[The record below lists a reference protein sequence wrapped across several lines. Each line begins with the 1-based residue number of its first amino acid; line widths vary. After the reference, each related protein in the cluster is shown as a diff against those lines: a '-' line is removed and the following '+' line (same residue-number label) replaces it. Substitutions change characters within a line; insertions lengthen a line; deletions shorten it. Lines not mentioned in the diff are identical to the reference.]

1 MNPPYETPTAAGAY
15 TTAMRAVLFLALAS
29 SLAAAPDAREIVRRS
44 VQLMDRNLTVAR
56 NYTFLERS
64 ETRELDSD
72 GHVKTRK
79 ILAYDVTMLEGSP
92 YRRLVGKDDH
102 GLSPEEER
110 IEQKKL
116 DDSIALR
123 RKETPAEHARR
134 IADWEKKR
142 QREREPLD
150 EVPDAFDFKITGE
163 QPIDGRD
170 AWVIEGIP
178 RPGYRGRTTLGKLFP
193 KFRGKLWI
201 DKADYQWVKTEAE
214 VTGDISWGLFIA
226 RLSKGARLDIQMTR
240 VNDEVWLP
248 KHIEAKA
255 SARLALVKKY
265 RIESDTTFSNYR
277 KFQVESRVVAVMP
290 QP

>member
-1 MNPPYETPTAAGAY
+1 MTATANPVRAY
-15 TTAMRAVLFLALAS
+15 IVLMRAVLL
-29 SLAAAPDAREIVRRS
+29 LAAACTLTAAQDPREIVRRS
-44 VQLMDRNLTVAR
+44 VQLMDQNMAIAR

-72 GHVKTRK
+72 AHVKTRK
-79 ILAYDVTMLEGSP
+79 ILLYDVTILEGSP

-102 GLSPEEER
+102 PLSPEEER
-110 IEQKKL
+110 VERKKL
-116 DDSIALR
+116 ADSIAQR
-123 RKETPAEHARR
+123 RKETPAERARR

-150 EVPDAFDFKITGE
+150 ELPDAFNFQMAGE
-163 QPIDGRD
+163 GQIDGRD
-170 AWVIEGIP
+170 AWIIDATP
-178 RPGYRGRTTLGKLFP
+178 RSGYRGRSAMAKLFP

-214 VTGDISWGLFIA
+214 ATDNISWGLFIA

-248 KHIEAKA
+248 KRIEAKA

-265 RIESDTTFSNYR
+265 RIESDTSFSNYR
-277 KFQVESRVVAVMP
+277 KFQVESRVVSATP

>member
-1 MNPPYETPTAAGAY
+1 
-15 TTAMRAVLFLALAS
+15 MRAVLL
-29 SLAAAPDAREIVRRS
+29 LAAACTLAAAQDPREIVRRS
-44 VQLMDRNLTVAR
+44 VQLMDHNLAIAR

-64 ETRELDSD
+64 ETRELDSAA
-72 GHVKTRK
+72 HVKTRK
-79 ILAYDVTMLEGSP
+79 ILLYDVTMLEGSP

-116 DDSIALR
+116 DDSIAQR
-123 RKETPAEHARR
+123 QKETPAERARR

-150 EVPDAFDFKITGE
+150 EVPDAFDFRLAGE
-163 QPIDGRD
+163 TQIDGRA
-170 AWVIEGIP
+170 AWIIEGNP
-178 RPGYRGRTTLGKLFP
+178 RPGYHARSTVAKLFS

-201 DKADYQWVKTEAE
+201 DKAGYQWVKTEAE
-214 VTGDISWGLFIA
+214 VTNNISWGLFVA

-248 KHIEAKA
+248 RRIEAKA

-265 RIESDTTFSNYR
+265 NIESDTSFSNYR
-277 KFQVESRVVAVMP
+277 RFQVESRVVAATP

>member
-1 MNPPYETPTAAGAY
+1 
-15 TTAMRAVLFLALAS
+15 VLL
-29 SLAAAPDAREIVRRS
+29 LAAACTLTAAQDPREIVRRS
-44 VQLMDRNLTVAR
+44 VQLMDQNMAIAR

-72 GHVKTRK
+72 AHVKTRK
-79 ILAYDVTMLEGSP
+79 ILLYDVTILEGSP

-102 GLSPEEER
+102 PLSPEEER
-110 IEQKKL
+110 VERKKL
-116 DDSIALR
+116 ADSIAQR
-123 RKETPAEHARR
+123 RKETPAERARR

-150 EVPDAFDFKITGE
+150 ELPDAFNFQMAGE
-163 QPIDGRD
+163 GQIDGRD
-170 AWVIEGIP
+170 AWIIDATP
-178 RPGYRGRTTLGKLFP
+178 RSGYRGRSAMAKLFP

-214 VTGDISWGLFIA
+214 ATDNISWGLFIA

-248 KHIEAKA
+248 KRIEAKA

-265 RIESDTTFSNYR
+265 RIESDTSFSNYR
-277 KFQVESRVVAVMP
+277 KFQVESKVVSATP

>member
-1 MNPPYETPTAAGAY
+1 
-15 TTAMRAVLFLALAS
+15 MRAVLL
-29 SLAAAPDAREIVRRS
+29 LAAACTLAAAQDPREIVRRS
-44 VQLMDRNLTVAR
+44 VQLMDHNLAIAR

-64 ETRELDSD
+64 ETRELDSAA
-72 GHVKTRK
+72 HVKTRK
-79 ILAYDVTMLEGSP
+79 ILLYDVTMLEGSP

-116 DDSIALR
+116 DDSIAQR
-123 RKETPAEHARR
+123 QKETPAERARR

-150 EVPDAFDFKITGE
+150 EVPDAFDFRLAGE
-163 QPIDGRD
+163 TQIDGRA
-170 AWVIEGIP
+170 AWIIEGNP
-178 RPGYRGRTTLGKLFP
+178 RPGYHARSTVAKLFS

-201 DKADYQWVKTEAE
+201 DKAGYQWVKTEAE
-214 VTGDISWGLFIA
+214 VTDNISWGLFVA

-248 KHIEAKA
+248 RRIEAKA

-265 RIESDTTFSNYR
+265 NIESDTSFSNYR
-277 KFQVESRVVAVMP
+277 RFQVESRVVAATP

>member
-1 MNPPYETPTAAGAY
+1 MTATANPVRAY
-15 TTAMRAVLFLALAS
+15 IVLMRAVLL
-29 SLAAAPDAREIVRRS
+29 LAAACTLTAAQDPREIVRRS
-44 VQLMDRNLTVAR
+44 VQLMDQNMAIAR

-72 GHVKTRK
+72 AHVKTRK
-79 ILAYDVTMLEGSP
+79 ILLYDVTILEGSP

-102 GLSPEEER
+102 PLSPEEER
-110 IEQKKL
+110 VERKKL
-116 DDSIALR
+116 ADSIAQR
-123 RKETPAEHARR
+123 RKETPAERARR

-150 EVPDAFDFKITGE
+150 ELPDAFNFQMAGE
-163 QPIDGRD
+163 GQIDGRD
-170 AWVIEGIP
+170 AWIIDATP
-178 RPGYRGRTTLGKLFP
+178 RSGYRGRSAMAKLFP

-214 VTGDISWGLFIA
+214 ATDNISWGLFIA

-248 KHIEAKA
+248 KRIEAKA
-255 SARLALVKKY
+255 SARLTLVKKY
-265 RIESDTTFSNYR
+265 RIESDTSFSNYR
-277 KFQVESRVVAVMP
+277 KFQVESRVVSATP

>member
-1 MNPPYETPTAAGAY
+1 
-15 TTAMRAVLFLALAS
+15 MRAVLFLA
-29 SLAAAPDAREIVRRS
+29 AACTLTAAQDPREIVRRS
-44 VQLMDRNLTVAR
+44 VQLMGHNLAIAR

-72 GHVKTRK
+72 AHVKSRK
-79 ILAYDVTMLEGSP
+79 IMLYDVTLLEGSP

-116 DDSIALR
+116 ADSIAQR
-123 RKETPAEHARR
+123 QKETPAERARR

-142 QREREPLD
+142 QREREPLN
-150 EVPDAFDFKITGE
+150 EVPDAFNFRIAGE
-163 QPIDGRD
+163 AQIDGRD
-170 AWVIEGIP
+170 AWVIEGTP
-178 RPGYRGRTTLGKLFP
+178 RPGYHARSSLAKLFP

-214 VTGDISWGLFIA
+214 VTDNISWGLFVA
-226 RLSKGARLDIQMTR
+226 RLSKGARLDVQMTR

-248 KHIEAKA
+248 KHIEAKV
-255 SARLALVKKY
+255 SARVALVKKY
-265 RIESDTTFSNYR
+265 RIEADTSFSNYR
-277 KFQVESRVVAVMP
+277 KFQVDSRMFAATP

>member
-1 MNPPYETPTAAGAY
+1 
-15 TTAMRAVLFLALAS
+15 MRAVLFLAAACT
-29 SLAAAPDAREIVRRS
+29 LAAASQDPREIVRRS
-44 VQLMDRNLTVAR
+44 VQLMDQNLALAR

-72 GHVKTRK
+72 AHVKTRK
-79 ILAYDVTMLEGSP
+79 ILLYDVTMLEGSP

-116 DDSIALR
+116 ADNIAQR
-123 RKETPAEHARR
+123 QKETPAEHARR

-150 EVPDAFDFKITGE
+150 EVPDAFDFRLAGE
-163 QPIDGRD
+163 GQIDGRG
-170 AWVIEGIP
+170 AWIVEGTP
-178 RPGYRGRTTLGKLFP
+178 HPGYHARSSLAKLFS

-214 VTGDISWGLFIA
+214 VTDNISWGLFVA
-226 RLSKGARLDIQMTR
+226 RLSKGAHLDVEMTR

-248 KHIEAKA
+248 KRIEARA

-265 RIESDTTFSNYR
+265 NIESDTNFSNYR
-277 KFQVESRVVAVMP
+277 KFQVESRVVGGSTAP
-290 QP
+290 